1 MKPHSKISL
10 SDVPDIVRSV
20 CMEFVVIRSTHEMAQ
35 FQEGMDTLLVG
46 SLIKLH
52 HSLLKQLFTYSSH
65 QVTAQDLIYLLVPA
79 YSSRGSNAR
88 EEEEAIML
96 NWNDYL
102 QDLEG
107 DRSALTPSSVL
118 AFVTGSPT
126 IPPMGFD
133 RPLTI
138 HFINDK
144 SKTLPTASTCSLV
157 LRLPLALVEYE
168 HFKEMIDFAM
178 QNTVGFGQV

>member
-107 DRSALTPSSVL
+107 DRYGLSLMCCTGFLVGVTTERSKQWGAIRLQCVVAELPRQRTLMRPS
-118 AFVTGSPT
+118 
-126 IPPMGFD
+126 
-133 RPLTI
+133 
-138 HFINDK
+138 
-144 SKTLPTASTCSLV
+144 
-157 LRLPLALVEYE
+157 
-168 HFKEMIDFAM
+168 
-178 QNTVGFGQV
+178 